1 MKAKRITT
9 MGLLTAIALIIFVIE
24 AQIPP
29 LVPVPGVKLGLANI
43 VTVYAMFALGPR
55 DTFMILMVRILLGS
69 VFAGSLMSM
78 LFSLGGGICC
88 FLVML
93 FLRRIL
99 SPDQIWIC
107 SVIGAMAHG
116 IGQMAVTVAVYR
128 TGQLLIYLPV
138 LMLSG
143 MIAGAFTGMC
153 AQLVV
158 KRMNSIK

>member
-1 MKAKRITT
+1 MNAKRITT
-9 MGLLTAIALIIFVIE
+9 MGLLTAVALIIFVIE

-43 VTVYAMFALGPR
+43 ITVYAMFALGPR

-93 FLRRIL
+93 LLRRIL
-99 SPDQIWIC
+99 SQDQIWIC

-158 KRMNSIK
+158 KRMKSIK

>member
-93 FLRRIL
+93 LLRRIL
-99 SPDQIWIC
+99 SQDQIWIC

-158 KRMNSIK
+158 ERMKSIK

>member
-1 MKAKRITT
+1 MNAKRITT
-9 MGLLTAIALIIFVIE
+9 MGLLTAVALIIFVIE

>member
-1 MKAKRITT
+1 
-9 MGLLTAIALIIFVIE
+9 MGLLTAVALIIFVIE

-43 VTVYAMFALGPR
+43 ITVYAMFALGPR
-55 DTFMILMVRILLGS
+55 DTFMILMVRIVLGS

>member
-1 MKAKRITT
+1 MSAKRITT
-9 MGLLTAIALIIFVIE
+9 MGLLTAVALIIFVIE

-29 LVPVPGVKLGLANI
+29 MAPVPGVKLGLANI
-43 VTVYAMFALGPR
+43 ITVYAMFALGPR
-55 DTFMILMVRILLGS
+55 DTFMILMVRIVLGS

-93 FLRRIL
+93 LLRRIL
-99 SPDQIWIC
+99 SQDQIWIC

-143 MIAGAFTGMC
+143 MIAGAFTGMF

-158 KRMNSIK
+158 KRMKSIK

>member
-1 MKAKRITT
+1 MNAKRITT
-9 MGLLTAIALIIFVIE
+9 MGLLTAVALIIFVIE

-43 VTVYAMFALGPR
+43 ITVYAMFALSPR

>member
-1 MKAKRITT
+1 MNAKRITT
-9 MGLLTAIALIIFVIE
+9 MGLLTAVALIIFVIE

-55 DTFMILMVRILLGS
+55 DTFMILMVRIVLGS

-93 FLRRIL
+93 LLRRIL
-99 SPDQIWIC
+99 SQDQIWIC

-158 KRMNSIK
+158 ERMKSIK

>member
-1 MKAKRITT
+1 MNAKRITT
-9 MGLLTAIALIIFVIE
+9 MGLLTAVALIIFVIE

-43 VTVYAMFALGPR
+43 ITVYAMFALGPR
-55 DTFMILMVRILLGS
+55 DTFMILMVRIVLGS

-93 FLRRIL
+93 LLRRIL
-99 SPDQIWIC
+99 SQDQIWIC

>member
-1 MKAKRITT
+1 MNAKRITT
-9 MGLLTAIALIIFVIE
+9 MGLLTAVALIIFVIE

-43 VTVYAMFALGPR
+43 ITVYAMFALGPR

-93 FLRRIL
+93 LLRRIL
-99 SPDQIWIC
+99 SQDQIWIC

>member
-1 MKAKRITT
+1 MNTKRITT
-9 MGLLTAIALIIFVIE
+9 MGLLTAVALIIFVIE

-43 VTVYAMFALGPR
+43 ITVYAMFALSPR

>member
-1 MKAKRITT
+1 MNAKRITT

-43 VTVYAMFALGPR
+43 VTVYAMFALSPR